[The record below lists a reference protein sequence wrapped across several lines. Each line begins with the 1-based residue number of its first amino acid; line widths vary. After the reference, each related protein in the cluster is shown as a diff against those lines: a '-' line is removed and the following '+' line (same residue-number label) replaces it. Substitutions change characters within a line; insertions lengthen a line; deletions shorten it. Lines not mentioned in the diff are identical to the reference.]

1 MQNRRSFGRRVSA
14 LAAAALAMPFAV
26 RGGASAAD
34 VTQTRK
40 VSGFDKVQLNGA
52 FTVELVAGAPATK
65 LTLTGDSALLERV
78 STTVERGTLFV
89 SMKSGTNVFNQSP
102 KVAIEMPALRS
113 LSNEGA
119 GSIKLTGLS
128 GALALSNDGTA
139 TIVAAGK
146 ATNLTISI
154 NGTGKTD
161 TTALDAHD
169 VTINNNG
176 VGSTDVRVSGVLTA
190 SINGIGSIRYT
201 GNPTKVIS
209 QVNGL
214 GRISRL

>member
-14 LAAAALAMPFAV
+14 LVAAATAIPFAL
-26 RGGASAAD
+26 RATASAAD
-34 VTQTRK
+34 VTQMRS

-52 FTVELVAGAPATK
+52 FTVTIGAGAPSTK
-65 LTLTGDSALLERV
+65 VTLTGDPATLDRV
-78 STTVERGTLFV
+78 TTTVEHGTLFV
-89 SMKSGTNVFNQSP
+89 ATKSGTKVFNQTP
-102 KVAIEMPALRS
+102 KVAIEVPALRS
-113 LSNEGA
+113 LSNAGA
-119 GSIKLTGLS
+119 GKVTLAGVS

-139 TIVAAGK
+139 SIVASGK
-146 ATNLTISI
+146 ATSLTISI
-154 NGTGKTD
+154 NGTGKID
-161 TTALDAHD
+161 TTAVDARD
-169 VTINNNG
+169 VTVDNNG

-201 GNPTKVIS
+201 GNPTKVTS